1 MSSKIIEDLTHIPNI
16 IGGLGLG
23 IAEAQRH
30 FDLNY
35 LEGIERMLVMAKSFL
50 GDQKNPDDQK
60 KLDQFQ
66 TIIKEFLMAFAPT
79 RYQFTETT
87 LTVKL
92 DLAQHLDVAAS
103 GGVSAG
109 IGAVAVNASLA
120 IGFGQDYR
128 GAAEVRTVLQAVP
141 PDPAT
146 LRTML
151 DRANQLSQKELTLP
165 ERSAL
170 DKKVEERAGSIFEK
184 MVGFKST
191 PVKDQ
196 LPAATTTTPQT

>member
-35 LEGIERMLVMAKSFL
+35 LEGIERMLVMAQSFL
-50 GDQKNPDDQK
+50 GGQKAEGTASAAIGPDDHK
-60 KLDQFQ
+60 KLETFQ
-66 TIIKEFLMAFAPT
+66 VIIKEFLIAFAPT

-103 GGVSAG
+103 AGVSAG
-109 IGAVAVNASLA
+109 VGAGLK
-120 IGFGQDYR
+120 
-128 GAAEVRTVLQAVP
+128 TV
-141 PDPAT
+141 T
-146 LRTML
+146 
-151 DRANQLSQKELTLP
+151 
-165 ERSAL
+165 
-170 DKKVEERAGSIFEK
+170 
-184 MVGFKST
+184 
-191 PVKDQ
+191 
-196 LPAATTTTPQT
+196 